1 MTDSH
6 IASVREY
13 YARVDAGDI
22 PGLLELFDDQAAY
35 ARPGY
40 PVLHGTDAL
49 SAFYRETR
57 VIAEGRHSLVDVVS
71 NGEHVAVQGRFSGR
85 LKDGSASEV
94 RFADFFHFNERGLIK
109 RRDTYFFRAAV

>member
-6 IASVREY
+6 LASVREY

-22 PGLLELFDDQAAY
+22 PGLLALFDDRAAY

-57 VIAEGRHSLVDVVS
+57 VIAEGTHALIDMVAA
-71 NGEHVAVQGRFSGR
+71 GGHVAVQGRFNGR

-94 RFADFFHFNERGLIK
+94 RFADFFRFNERGLIQ